1 MNGAL
6 LPLWVTHAWL
16 CWQILKVGGCKAPV
30 VVIKTPWYF
39 GPCPI
44 PPKGLLKSHRRVL
57 VDEREAE
64 NHAFLYPSWARNM
77 YGNAWARIMY
87 GNAEFQIFLLF
98 GRLVLEKLNE
108 KAVPPLRGRQRGET
122 VFLEAVPTWG
132 LDAGLRRRASRRRAG
147 PPGGTWEGDT
157 LSGGLKPVLLSIR
170 SDPRLLGG
178 TTETVMERWRR
189 DGRSQPVWV
198 TAEGSFPFLLMRGL
212 WLLLQKSASLRLPSR
227 VTYSLHLPEEKGRD
241 RSWSASTGSLSPA
254 GLSQVYRRLAGVR
267 RWWLRFL

>member
-1 MNGAL
+1 MKCYEWSPPTPLSHSCLTL
-6 LPLWVTHAWL
+6 LTNLE
-16 CWQILKVGGCKAPV
+16 GRKAPV
-30 VVIKTPWYF
+30 VVIKTPRYF

-157 LSGGLKPVLLSIR
+157 LSGGLKRMLLSIR
-170 SDPRLLGG
+170 SNPRLPGG

-198 TAEGSFPFLLMRGL
+198 TAEGS
-212 WLLLQKSASLRLPSR
+212 LPSSWCEASAHAPDCSSR
-227 VTYSLHLPEEKGRD
+227 SQPPCDFHLGLPTASISRRKRAETGAGR
-241 RSWSASTGSLSPA
+241 P
-254 GLSQVYRRLAGVR
+254 RLAACP
-267 RWWLRFL
+267 